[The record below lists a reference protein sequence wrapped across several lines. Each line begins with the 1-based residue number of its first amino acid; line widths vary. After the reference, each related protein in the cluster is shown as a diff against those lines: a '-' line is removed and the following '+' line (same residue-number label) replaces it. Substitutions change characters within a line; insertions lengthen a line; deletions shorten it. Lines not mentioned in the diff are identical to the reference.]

1 MPTDNKSDYIILSHF
16 ETVYRPGERALAADL
31 FKALGLEV
39 ADSGKYVLGFVGNPP
54 SGNLFENSITASEVT
69 PEHWAFEQ
77 VLDREL
83 KRPEIAE
90 LSETYLK
97 ALKTA
102 PQNRPHFGLAFS
114 SLETWQAAVD
124 HFQRTVDETPTLQG
138 RAEIASKFTPTTGA
152 QVDYLHHAF
161 IHTDII
167 GATGL
172 SLGII
177 IEFQHYARN
186 PTEDLSQ

>member
-1 MPTDNKSDYIILSHF
+1 MQDDRPDYTILSHF
-16 ETVYRPGERALAADL
+16 ETVYRPGERALAAQL
-31 FKALGLEV
+31 FKALGLSVSE
-39 ADSGKYVLGFVGNPP
+39 SGKYVLGFVGDTA

-69 PEHWAFEQ
+69 PEHWEFEQ
-77 VLDREL
+77 VLDKEL
-83 KRPEIAE
+83 NRPEIASLRE
-90 LSETYLK
+90 KYVR

-114 SLETWQAAVD
+114 SLESWKAALAGFERALEE
-124 HFQRTVDETPTLQG
+124 HPELKG
-138 RAEIASKFTPTTGA
+138 RAEIASKFVPGSEGA
-152 QVDYLHHAF
+152 QTDYLHHAF

-172 SLGII
+172 SLGLI

-186 PTEDLSQ
+186 PMDAAAA